1 MHIIICLQIP
11 PNVSHPFYWLP
22 TVVQGSS
29 YESVYFYRQHGTDES
44 AVIYPA
50 KEPDPV
56 VRISKG
62 DNDAAVIEASNMEFV
77 TEPIQI
83 DGHTN

>member
-11 PNVSHPFYWLP
+11 RNVSHPFDWLP

-29 YESVYFYRQHGTDES
+29 YESVYFYRQHGTEEL

-77 TEPIQI
+77 TETIQI
-83 DGHTN
+83 EGHTN